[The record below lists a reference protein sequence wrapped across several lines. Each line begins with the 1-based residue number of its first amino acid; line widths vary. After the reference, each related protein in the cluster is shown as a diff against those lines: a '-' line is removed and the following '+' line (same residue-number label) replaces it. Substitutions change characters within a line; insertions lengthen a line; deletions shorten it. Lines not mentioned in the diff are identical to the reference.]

1 MTNKYVKGHISKP
14 ELEERILEV
23 TMDMFHKQGIKQVRM
38 DDIAKT
44 LSISKRTLYEIFD
57 DKETLL
63 LKCIKRKQEMQDKYM
78 QQFDLSQSNV
88 LEVVLHH
95 YQYTIELL
103 PHVNPAFFED
113 LKKYPSVVSLIRRK
127 RMEDFNHVVA
137 YFNKG
142 IEQGIFQP
150 DVNMELFIRL
160 LNITTDNSMEADIYK
175 HYPIDEIYR
184 AILFTY
190 LRGIATDK
198 GLKIIDEFIHK
209 PKDKNQGSSHT

>member
-1 MTNKYVKGHISKP
+1 
-14 ELEERILEV
+14 
-23 TMDMFHKQGIKQVRM
+23 MDMFHKQGIKQVRM

-113 LKKYPSVVSLIRRK
+113 LAWKLTSTSIIPSTKSTAPSSSPICEASRRTRDSK
-127 RMEDFNHVVA
+127 SSTSSSTSQKTRTKVRHTLERNSP
-137 YFNKG
+137 G
-142 IEQGIFQP
+142 C
-150 DVNMELFIRL
+150 RL
-160 LNITTDNSMEADIYK
+160 GGE
-175 HYPIDEIYR
+175 
-184 AILFTY
+184 
-190 LRGIATDK
+190 
-198 GLKIIDEFIHK
+198 
-209 PKDKNQGSSHT
+209 KDKMRAQARPVLMNQGLLAPASITEGTGLREATTSGRPPSSGILRFALHSVRRLS